1 MALNQET
8 KVGLLVLVGLVIL
21 GVAILL
27 IGDFRLERGYTI
39 TILFNDI
46 SGLQTRAP
54 VKTAGVQVGEVVK
67 VDLEEGRAHVTVWI
81 KQRVEIHADARATIA
96 STGLIGTKYL
106 ELYLGTSKQKLLKE
120 GDVLVGIDPI
130 SFDKIVSEG
139 LKGFTDL
146 TDTIKSFTGDEEM
159 RESLKKIFTNFS
171 NVMAKIDKLLENKD
185 QSVDVIVKNFEE
197 FSGRINKIA
206 TRIDDLTGSVSKEEV
221 REIVAN
227 FKTISQK
234 LDTTLTSLNNLA
246 VKIEGGQG
254 TLGKLITDEEMASDV
269 KGTVSS
275 LKDASEEAKKILAR
289 VSNFKTCWE
298 YNLRYN
304 ETDSLTRNDF
314 GIRIRPRPDKFYYIA
329 VNNIKGENSGTK
341 YDAGDQRYNSIT
353 ATMGRDFG
361 AVTLRGG
368 LIRTTGGFGAAWRP
382 LAHNNRLELGTEFF
396 RFGRKVNGKSKVWI
410 NAETSYK
417 FTDWLFLKVNY
428 EDILEQKSVN
438 ATMNLSI
445 EDDDIAY
452 FLGLAGLATL
462 AK

>member
-1 MALNQET
+1 MALSQET
-8 KVGLLVLVGLVIL
+8 KVGLLVLVGLIIL
-21 GVAILL
+21 GMAILL
-27 IGDFRLERGYTI
+27 VGDFRLERGYTI

-54 VKTAGVQVGEVVK
+54 VKTAGVQIGEVVK
-67 VDLEEGRAHVTVWI
+67 VDLEEGKAHVTVWI
-81 KQRVEIHADARATIA
+81 KQKIEIYADARATIA

-106 ELYLGTSKQKLLKE
+106 ELYLGTPKQKLLKE
-120 GDVLVGIDPI
+120 GDVLIGIDPI

-146 TDTIKSFTGDEEM
+146 ADAIKSFTGDEEM
-159 RESLKKIFTNFS
+159 RSSLKKIFTNFS

-185 QSVDVIVKNFEE
+185 QSIDVIVKNFEE
-197 FSGRINKIA
+197 FSGRINLIA
-206 TRIDDLTGSVSKEEV
+206 ARLDELTGSVSKEEV
-221 REIVAN
+221 LEIVAN
-227 FKTISQK
+227 FKTISRK

-275 LKDASEEAKKILAR
+275 LKDASAEAKKILAR
-289 VSNFKTCWE
+289 VSSFKTYWE
-298 YNLRYN
+298 YNLHYN
-304 ETDSLTRNDF
+304 EVDSLTRNDF

-329 VNNIKGENSGTK
+329 ANNIKGENSGDK

-353 ATMGRDFG
+353 AEMGRDFG
-361 AVTLRGG
+361 AVTLHGG
-368 LIRTTGGFGAAWRP
+368 LIRTSGGGGVAWRP
-382 LAHNNRLELGTEFF
+382 LARNNRLEIGTEVF

-417 FTDWLFLKVNY
+417 FTNWLFLKVNC
-428 EDILEQKSVN
+428 EDILEQRSIN